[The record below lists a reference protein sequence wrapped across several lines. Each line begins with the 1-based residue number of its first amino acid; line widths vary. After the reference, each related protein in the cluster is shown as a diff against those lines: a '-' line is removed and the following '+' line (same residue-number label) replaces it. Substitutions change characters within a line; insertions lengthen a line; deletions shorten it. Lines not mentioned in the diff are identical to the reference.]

1 MSVFFK
7 RASDR
12 ICKYKREYIHHP
24 RFAALK
30 LAIWSLGESLKNIIS
45 IKHIYRKFFL
55 KNTKNRHDNRIWI
68 LFELQCGIG
77 DSIIAANYIWHF
89 VRFINDPRVT
99 IDVLAPKMPF
109 ASAIFHEHSYINNL

>member
-30 LAIWSLGESLKNIIS
+30 LAIWSLGESLKNITS
-45 IKHIYRKFFL
+45 IKYLCQKFFP
-55 KNTKNRHDNRIWI
+55 KHTEHHHSQGNKICI

-77 DSIIAANYIWHF
+77 DAIIMANYIWHF
-89 VRFINDPRVT
+89 VHFINDPRV
-99 IDVLAPKMPF
+99 IINVLAPQMPF
-109 ASAIFHEHSYINNL
+109 VSSHIS